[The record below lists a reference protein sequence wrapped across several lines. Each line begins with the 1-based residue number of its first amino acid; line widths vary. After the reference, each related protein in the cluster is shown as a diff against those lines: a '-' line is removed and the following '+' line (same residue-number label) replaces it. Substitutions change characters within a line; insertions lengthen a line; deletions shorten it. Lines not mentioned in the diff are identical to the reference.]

1 MRVKEIDRTANMAW
15 SPENKYPIYVAAGTA
30 AQQLD
35 ATFSTSSTIELY
47 SLNLDEATLDMPL
60 VTSVASDARFHK
72 IVWGPMKDTE
82 SGMIIGG
89 AENGVVQVY
98 SADDMLAGSQ
108 DCLSAELKKHT
119 GAVKALDLNPFQPN
133 LLASGATDS
142 EIFVWDLLKTES
154 PMTPGQKSLPAEEI
168 ACLAWNRQVQYILGS
183 TFASRCVVWDLRK
196 NEPIIKVSDSMS
208 RIKAKLLAWHPE
220 VATQLC
226 LSSEDDHTPVIQVW
240 DLRYAT
246 SPLKVLESHQK
257 GVLSIAWCQRD
268 PDLLLSCGKDSRILC
283 WNPNSNVPNGEVVY
297 DLSTNTQWCFDIQWC
312 SRNPAIISS
321 ASFDGHITLYSLLG
335 GGHPIRPSN
344 KVADAFGGDQFS
356 SAPIQVP
363 HEEEKVLPLQKPP
376 KWIRKPVGA
385 SFAFGGKLVSF
396 GLDKPTQPQQPVP
409 RTVTISQVV
418 TETELVVRSNQLQQA
433 MNSGQ
438 FSEFCAMKAAN
449 SNDLMQENMWNFMK
463 VNFESEPRTKF
474 LQLLGYDQA
483 ELARKVI
490 EHTGTEV
497 SATTS
502 RGIDAQELAQK
513 MSLLNAGSTVKTD
526 RLTASGRASPNV
538 GSKTPVDQLDDL
550 SDASAAFDEIAGS
563 GSVGKMS
570 GTETPLVIPTDNADG
585 LMTQAI
591 LTGNFEA
598 AVEMCLS
605 ENKMAEAIMLAI
617 AGGPELLIRTQKKY
631 FQRNKST
638 LGRLISCVVTHDWGH
653 IVETC
658 DLDNWKEALAVVLT
672 YALPEEFSPLCDTL
686 AQRLESERNGALS
699 LYASLC
705 YICSGNVEKLVENWI
720 RNTEDPNRPLA
731 LQDLVEKVMILRK
744 AVELSR
750 GSAPGVSGGVLADKL
765 SEYAGLLAAQGSIAT
780 ALTYL
785 NNTSDEKLAILQD
798 RLSRALGTAVPGA
811 PTPFAKL
818 NILPEGAN
826 PNVGQVQQPQ
836 VTKNVPASRNT
847 SVQPGVQPVYQ
858 GYNTAGT
865 AQAASN
871 TTTTNYYTPNQYNF
885 TQPAAPISSQ
895 TPAYT
900 PQQPEIAS
908 TTVASAHKGL
918 SHKYPHNPASL
929 SAYGVDTYSGQN
941 YIQPGYTQQP
951 SYGNQQQ
958 SYYSPNA
965 LSSSN
970 AQQSYY
976 NPVSA
981 ASPAVNPYTPSPPV
995 PQPGPAMYS
1004 YQDKQAETAWNDPP
1018 LVQEKPKPAQ
1028 TTAFN
1033 SPVHNLFTPQ
1043 QPHSDHGPPGGPLY
1057 AGLYN
1062 PAEHQSTPQVAP
1074 YSSPAYGGYNQPTMT
1089 PQVSTPVQ
1097 PKQTAP
1103 VPEPSKPVPKGPIAP
1118 EHLVL
1123 QDVFDKLVKSCSQIA
1138 PNAQMKR
1145 KLEDVAR
1152 KLEILYDRLRENHLS
1167 PSVLQGLHQ
1176 IVQAI
1181 QQYDY
1186 NSGLTTY
1193 TAMVSHSN
1201 FSEISNFMP
1210 SIKVLMQS
1218 AAQMQVYLQ

>member
-60 VTSVASDARFHK
+60 VTSVSSDARFHK
-72 IVWGPMKDTE
+72 IVWGQMKDTE
-82 SGMIIGG
+82 SGVIIGG
-89 AENGVVQVY
+89 AENGIVHVY
-98 SADDMLAGSQ
+98 NADGMLAGSQ
-108 DCLSAELKKHT
+108 DCLSAQLKKHT
-119 GAVKALDLNPFQPN
+119 GAVKALDLNPFQSN

-142 EIFVWDLLKTES
+142 EIYVWDLLKTDS

-208 RIKAKLLAWHPE
+208 RIKAKMLAWHPE

-246 SPLKVLESHQK
+246 SPLKVLENHQK

-283 WNPNSNVPNGEVVY
+283 WNPNSNVANGEVLY
-297 DLSTNTQWCFDIQWC
+297 NLSTNNQWCFDIQWC

-396 GLDKPTQPQQPVP
+396 GLDKPTQSQQPVS
-409 RTVTISQVV
+409 RNVTISQVV
-418 TETELVVRSNQLQQA
+418 TETELVVRSNQLEQA
-433 MNSGQ
+433 ISSGQ

-449 SNDLMQENMWNFMK
+449 SSDVMQENMWNFMK

-474 LQLLGYDQA
+474 LQLLGYDQE
-483 ELARKVI
+483 ELARKVV

-497 SATTS
+497 SAATS

-550 SDASAAFDEIAGS
+550 SDGSAAFDEIAGS

-570 GTETPLVIPTDNADG
+570 GTETPLVIPTDKADG

-605 ENKMAEAIMLAI
+605 ENKMAEAILLAI

-638 LGRLISCVVTHDWGH
+638 LGRLISSVVTHDWGH

-750 GSAPGVSGGVLADKL
+750 GAVPGVSGGVLADKL
-765 SEYAGLLAAQGSIAT
+765 SQYAGLLAAQGSIAA

-785 NNTSDEKLAILQD
+785 SNTSDEKLAILQD
-798 RLSRALGTAVPGA
+798 RLSRALGASGQGVS
-811 PTPFAKL
+811 TPFAKV
-818 NILPEGAN
+818 NILPEGAR
-826 PNVGQVQQPQ
+826 PNVGQAQQQ
-836 VTKNVPASRNT
+836 QQIAKNVAVSRST
-847 SVQPGVQPVYQ
+847 TVQPGVQQTYQ
-858 GYNTAGT
+858 GY
-865 AQAASN
+865 SN
-871 TTTTNYYTPNQYNF
+871 PGVVQSATTTTTNYYSPNQYNYA
-885 TQPAAPISSQ
+885 QPAAPISSQ
-895 TPAYT
+895 TAAYS

-908 TTVASAHKGL
+908 TAVASAHKGF

-929 SAYGVDTYSGQN
+929 SAYGVDTYSSQQN
-941 YIQPGYTQQP
+941 YVQPGYNQQP
-951 SYGNQQQ
+951 SYGNQ
-958 SYYSPNA
+958 SSFYSPTA
-965 LSSSN
+965 MSSSN
-970 AQQSYY
+970 PQQNYY

-981 ASPAVNPYTPSPPV
+981 ANPGLNAYTPTPPA
-995 PQPGPAMYS
+995 PQQGPAMYS
-1004 YQDKQAETAWNDPP
+1004 YQDKPAETAWNDPP
-1018 LVQEKPKPAQ
+1018 LVQEKPKTAH
-1028 TTAFN
+1028 TSAFN

-1043 QPHSDHGPPGGPLY
+1043 QPHSDHGPPGAPLY
-1057 AGLYN
+1057 PGLYN
-1062 PAEHQSTPQVAP
+1062 PAEHQPAPQQP
-1074 YSSPAYGGYNQPTMT
+1074 YASPAYGGYNSATMA
-1089 PQVSTPVQ
+1089 PQISAPVQ
-1097 PKQTAP
+1097 PVKQSVPAP
-1103 VPEPSKPVPKGPIAP
+1103 ELSKPAPKGPIAP
-1118 EHLVL
+1118 EHQVL
-1123 QDVFDKLVKSCSQIA
+1123 QDVLDKLVKSCSQIA

-1152 KLEILYDRLRENHLS
+1152 KLEILYERLRENQLS
-1167 PSVLQGLHQ
+1167 ASVLQGLHQ

-1193 TAMVSHSN
+1193 TSMVSHSN

-1210 SIKVLMQS
+1210 AIKVLIQS